1 LPTPCIIN
9 CLSVYEPIGKFS
21 EFSSGASPFAI
32 FSPNATNHTQNR
44 CVQFDDKKSNLNS
57 VYNILFKKNKD
68 YQNKQIVYCK
78 SFTVNLLPTKTSESN
93 RNQKEFEARNPDF
106 TFQFESELK
115 KIYEENELFGDFIF
129 TVVDENGLVF

>member
-1 LPTPCIIN
+1 MFIISY
-9 CLSVYEPIGKFS
+9 LKKIKIIKISKLFI
-21 EFSSGASPFAI
+21 AS
-32 FSPNATNHTQNR
+32 
-44 CVQFDDKKSNLNS
+44 
-57 VYNILFKKNKD
+57 
-68 YQNKQIVYCK
+68 
-78 SFTVNLLPTKTSESN
+78 LLLLISCQQKTSESN